1 MKSVETFWDRQAGHF
16 TEDLET
22 VDLARNKDYNTLLNC
37 LTPESIV
44 MDFGCATGIV
54 SNAIAEKSGKS
65 MVSMFLPG
73 WSILPSVLPGK
84 RPWECPLFNGHVI
97 RCCLPESIIRCNLRV

>member
-44 MDFGCATGIV
+44 MDFGCASGIV
-54 SNAIAEKSGKS
+54 SNAIADKVREIHGIDVSPRMVDIAQRIAGKKALG
-65 MVSMFLPG
+65 MPT
-73 WSILPSVLPGK
+73 IQ
-84 RPWECPLFNGHVI
+84 RP
-97 RCCLPESIIRCNLRV
+97 R